1 MPEDE
6 LSSYWKKVVDTIKDG
21 VMIVDKGGVIVSVNK
36 AMEEITGYSKD
47 ETLGQ
52 SCAIL
57 KCNIFEHARL
67 NKGDHW
73 CVLFKTGMMNMR
85 RCTFINKDGEFIHV
99 LKNATLLHD
108 SAGQVIGAVET
119 VTDIS
124 EILEKDSQI
133 AAFRQELREENGFHG
148 ILGVSGAMLKVFDLI
163 RNAAESQAP
172 VIIFGES
179 GTGKELIA
187 RAIHEMSLRKEK
199 PYIKVN
205 CAALNEALLESE
217 IFGHVKGAYTGA
229 YKDRIGRFEAA
240 QYGSI
245 FLDEIGDLPL
255 STQVKLLRVLEDQVI
270 ERVGDNTP
278 VHINVRMI
286 SATNRDLKRL
296 IEDGYFRED
305 LFYRINVIPIT
316 VPPLRERV
324 EDIPILADSFFRRIQ
339 LKTEKKIQGI
349 SNDAMRLLMEY
360 SWPGNIR
367 ELRSA
372 FEFAFVTCQD
382 AQIQPCH
389 FPPNVYSQKKK
400 FYKAPPEDSVDQ
412 KESKKRQLIK
422 ALEDSN
428 GNQSKA
434 AELLGVTRI
443 TIWNRMKKYNIKLNR
458 GRLEY

>member
-1 MPEDE
+1 MIDQE

-21 VMIVDKGGVIVSVNK
+21 VMIVDKGGIIVSVNK

-47 ETLGQ
+47 EMLGK
-52 SCAIL
+52 SCDIL

-73 CVLFKTGMMNMR
+73 CVLFKTGVMNMR
-85 RCTFINKDGEFIHV
+85 RCTFINRDGEFIHV

-108 SAGQVIGAVET
+108 SEGQVIGAVET

-133 AAFRQELREENGFHG
+133 AAFRQELRAENGFHG
-148 ILGVSGAMLKVFDLI
+148 ILGVSGAMLRVFDLI
-163 RNAAESQAP
+163 TNAAESQAP

-179 GTGKELIA
+179 GTGKDLVA
-187 RAIHEMSLRKEK
+187 RAIHETGLRKTK

-217 IFGHVKGAYTGA
+217 IFGHVKGAFTGA

-240 QYGSI
+240 QSGSI
-245 FLDEIGDLPL
+245 FLDEIGDLPV
-255 STQVKLLRVLEDQVI
+255 STQVKLLRVLEDKVI
-270 ERVGDNTP
+270 ERVGDNAP
-278 VHINVRMI
+278 VHIDVRLI

-296 IEDGYFRED
+296 VDDGYFRED
-305 LFYRINVIPIT
+305 LFYRINVIPINI
-316 VPPLRERV
+316 PPLRDRV
-324 EDIPILADSFFRRIQ
+324 DDIPILAESFFRRIQ

-349 SNDAMRLLMEY
+349 SDDAMRLLMEY
-360 SWPGNIR
+360 SWPGNVR
-367 ELRSA
+367 ELRNA

-382 AQIQPCH
+382 ALIQPYH
-389 FPPNVYSQKKK
+389 FPLNIYSPKKR
-400 FYKAPPEDSVDQ
+400 FYKASPGNSVD
-412 KESKKRQLIK
+412 KKDLKKRELIK
-422 ALEDSN
+422 ALVDSE

-434 AELLGVTRI
+434 AELLGVTRV
-443 TIWNRMKKYNIKLNR
+443 TIWNRMKKYNIKFNR

>member
-1 MPEDE
+1 M
-6 LSSYWKKVVDTIKDG
+6 
-21 VMIVDKGGVIVSVNK
+21 
-36 AMEEITGYSKD
+36 
-47 ETLGQ
+47 
-52 SCAIL
+52 
-57 KCNIFEHARL
+57 
-67 NKGDHW
+67 
-73 CVLFKTGMMNMR
+73 
-85 RCTFINKDGEFIHV
+85 
-99 LKNATLLHD
+99 
-108 SAGQVIGAVET
+108 VIGAVET

-133 AAFRQELREENGFHG
+133 AAFRHELREENGFHG

-187 RAIHEMSLRKEK
+187 RAIHEMGLRKTK

-240 QYGSI
+240 QDGSI

-255 STQVKLLRVLEDQVI
+255 STQVKLLRVLEDKVI
-270 ERVGDNTP
+270 ERVGDNTSI
-278 VHINVRMI
+278 HINVRMI
-286 SATNRDLKRL
+286 SATNRDLKKL
-296 IEDGYFRED
+296 IENGYFRED
-305 LFYRINVIPIT
+305 LFYRINVIPIII
-316 VPPLRERV
+316 PPLRERV

-339 LKTEKKIQGI
+339 LKTEKKIRGI

-360 SWPGNIR
+360 SWPGNVR

-382 AQIQPCH
+382 SLIRPYH
-389 FPPNVYSQKKK
+389 FPVNIYTPKKK
-400 FYKAPPEDSVDQ
+400 FYKTPPQDSADQ
-412 KESKKRQLIK
+412 KEIKKRELIK

-434 AELLGVTRI
+434 AELLGVTRV
-443 TIWNRMKKYNIKLNR
+443 TIWNRMKKYNIRLNR
-458 GRLEY
+458 GQLEY